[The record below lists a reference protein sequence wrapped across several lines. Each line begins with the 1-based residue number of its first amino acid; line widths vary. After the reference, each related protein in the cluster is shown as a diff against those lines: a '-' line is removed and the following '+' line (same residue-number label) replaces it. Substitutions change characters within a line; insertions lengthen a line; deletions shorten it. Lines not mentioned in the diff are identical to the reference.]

1 MRLLSATL
9 RGFRGY
15 LHPTSFEFDDLT
27 TLIGRNDVG
36 KSTVLEALK
45 IFFNNDTVKFDS
57 GDCSIDEPE
66 QVVEITCEFSGFP
79 DALVI
84 DAQATTSL
92 AAEHL
97 LTRDGTLRVFKRYTC
112 KTKTPKVEIFVVAHH
127 PSDEGMADLLELTH
141 DKLKARLKTFGAA
154 DSSVNLSVSSSIRQA
169 IWSAAPLTFA
179 TREIPVSKEDGKR
192 IWEKLDE
199 YMPRF
204 ALFQSDRPSRDSD
217 AEVQDPMKLAIA
229 AALDEPTI
237 RGKLNDV
244 LIAVQERAE
253 ALADRTC
260 KTLAR
265 LDGSL
270 AESLFTSFKA
280 EPKWSSLFAL
290 TLADERGISIN
301 KRGSGVRRLVLVS
314 FFIGEAERRLEAG
327 TSRNI
332 IYAVEEP
339 ETSQHPNSQRLLVE
353 AFRTLSEQ
361 PGCQVILTTHS
372 PSLAQLLPVSG
383 LRFISGPRGQTPTVQ
398 SGSDSAI
405 GKIVETLGV
414 MPDGKV
420 RVIVCVEGPN
430 DVVALGCLSSALHK
444 ADPELPDLLAH
455 PLIAVVPLGGGTLGQ
470 WVAHNYLKGF
480 NTREV
485 HIYDSDVAEYK
496 NAVDEVNARTDG
508 SWACQTRKLE
518 MENYLHPEVIG
529 KAYPG
534 AADVEFDDQSD
545 LPELIAQKLGM
556 KNHAKIKSHLAR
568 EAFPAMTAAH
578 LAERDPDG
586 EVAGWLRR
594 IRGMLDG

>member
-15 LHPTSFEFDDLT
+15 LKPTRFEFDDLT

-36 KSTVLEALK
+36 KSTVLEALE

-57 GDCSIDEPE
+57 GDCSIDELE

-79 DALVI
+79 EALVI

-97 LTRDGTLRVFKRYTC
+97 LTNDGTLCILKRYTC
-112 KTKTPKVEIFVVAHH
+112 KTKTPKLEVFVVAYH
-127 PSDEGMADLLELTH
+127 PSGDGVADLLELTH
-141 DKLKARLKTFGAA
+141 DKLKARLKSLGSV
-154 DSSVNLSVSSSIRQA
+154 DSSVNLSISSSIRQA
-169 IWSAAPLTFA
+169 IWSAAPLTFS
-179 TREIPVSKEDGKR
+179 TRAIPVSKEEGKR
-192 IWEKLDE
+192 IWEKLEE

-229 AALDEPTI
+229 AALDEPSI
-237 RGKLNDV
+237 RSKLSDV
-244 LIAVQERAE
+244 LVAVQERAE

-270 AESLFTSFKA
+270 AESLSTSFKA

-314 FFIGEAERRLEAG
+314 FFMGEAERKLEAG
-327 TSRNI
+327 TTRNI

-361 PGCQVILTTHS
+361 PGCQVVLTTHS

-398 SGSDSAI
+398 SGSDEAI
-405 GKIVETLGV
+405 GRIVETLGV

-430 DVVALGCLSSALHK
+430 DVIALGCLSRALHK
-444 ADPELPDLLAH
+444 VDPELPDLLAH
-455 PLIAVVPLGGGTLGQ
+455 PLIAVLPMGGDTLGQ
-470 WVAHNYLKGF
+470 WVSKHYLRGF
-480 NTREV
+480 NTPEA
-485 HIYDSDVAEYK
+485 HIYDSDVEKYK
-496 NAVDEVNARTDG
+496 AAVDEVNARGDR
-508 SWACQTRKLE
+508 SWACQTSKLE
-518 MENYLHPEVIG
+518 IENYLHVDVIG
-529 KAYPG
+529 RTFPD
-534 AADVEFDDQSD
+534 AADVVFDDQSD
-545 LPELIAQKLGM
+545 LPQLIAEKLGM
-556 KNHAKIKSHLAR
+556 KNHGKIKAKLAR
-568 EAFPAMTAAH
+568 EAFPQMTAEL
-578 LAERDPDG
+578 LAQRDPAG
-586 EVAGWLRR
+586 EVAGWMRR
-594 IRGMLDG
+594 IRGMLEV

>member
-1 MRLLSATL
+1 MRLLSVTL

-15 LHPTSFEFDDLT
+15 LQPTRFEFDDLT

-36 KSTVLEALK
+36 KSTVLEALE

-66 QVVEITCEFSGFP
+66 QIVEITCEFSGFP

-92 AAEHL
+92 SAEHL
-97 LTRDGTLRVFKRYTC
+97 LTKDGTLCILKRYTC
-112 KTKTPKVEIFVVAHH
+112 KTKTPKLEIFVLAHH
-127 PSDEGMADLLELTH
+127 PSGDGVADLLELTH
-141 DKLKARLKTFGAA
+141 DKLKARLKSFDSAA
-154 DSSVNLSVSSSIRQA
+154 SGVNLSVSSSIRQA
-169 IWSAAPLTFA
+169 IWSAAPLIFA
-179 TREIPVSKEDGKR
+179 TRAIPVSKEEGKR
-192 IWEKLDE
+192 IWEKLEE

-237 RGKLNDV
+237 RSKLNDV
-244 LIAVQERAE
+244 LMTVQERAE

-270 AESLFTSFKA
+270 AESLSTSFKA
-280 EPKWSSLFAL
+280 EPKWNSLFAL

-314 FFIGEAERRLEAG
+314 FFMGEAERKLEAG

-383 LRFISGPRGQTPTVQ
+383 LRFISGQRGQTPTVQ
-398 SGSDSAI
+398 SGSDEAI

-420 RVIVCVEGPN
+420 KVIVCVEGPN
-430 DVVALGCLSSALHK
+430 DVVALGCLSRALHQ

-455 PLIAVVPLGGGTLGQ
+455 PFVAVLPMGGDTLGQ
-470 WVAHNYLKGF
+470 WVAKHYLRGF
-480 NTREV
+480 NTPEA
-485 HIYDSDVAEYK
+485 HIYDSDVEKYK
-496 NAVDEVNARTDG
+496 GAVDAVNARDDR

-518 MENYLHPEVIG
+518 MENYLHAEVIG

-534 AADVEFDDQSD
+534 AADIVFDDHSD

-556 KNHAKIKSHLAR
+556 KNHTKIKSHLAR
-568 EAFPAMTAAH
+568 AAFPLMRAAH
-578 LAERDPDG
+578 IAERDPDG